1 MKPKTV
7 KGKTL
12 TGTMLMNLTF
22 EFIDALNNDRPAG
35 IFMSAENVI
44 YAETRKIYE
53 NTLIEYYDM
62 ADEEF
67 NENKMPFEEEQV
79 NEVFKR
85 SLKEILKKFE
95 AATKDFA
102 DVDQLIEFRN
112 NIQDEIESDF
122 QTRMSKSEEM
132 SQHLCKVLINEFF
145 NSFELSSLFDNKE
158 LKEST
163 LIEYKEKFST
173 FYENYKLFAKGAHK
187 CNKELIFLK

>member
-1 MKPKTV
+1 
-7 KGKTL
+7 
-12 TGTMLMNLTF
+12 
-22 EFIDALNNDRPAG
+22 
-35 IFMSAENVI
+35 
-44 YAETRKIYE
+44 
-53 NTLIEYYDM
+53 
-62 ADEEF
+62 
-67 NENKMPFEEEQV
+67 MPFEEEQV
-79 NEVFKR
+79 NEAFKR
-85 SLKEILKKFE
+85 SLKDILKKFE

-122 QTRMSKSEEM
+122 QTRMQKSEEM

-163 LIEYKEKFST
+163 LIEYKEKFQT

-187 CNKELIFLK
+187 CKQKLGLSQLIIFQLIYWLIVYQISCLNFSRNMLKAPIKCMEKTLITTKLMLKKEELKKKSFKRKLLN

>member
-1 MKPKTV
+1 
-7 KGKTL
+7 
-12 TGTMLMNLTF
+12 MNLTF

-62 ADEEF
+62 VIVYIRSDNKDSQADEEF

-187 CNKELIFLK
+187 CKRQNFIL